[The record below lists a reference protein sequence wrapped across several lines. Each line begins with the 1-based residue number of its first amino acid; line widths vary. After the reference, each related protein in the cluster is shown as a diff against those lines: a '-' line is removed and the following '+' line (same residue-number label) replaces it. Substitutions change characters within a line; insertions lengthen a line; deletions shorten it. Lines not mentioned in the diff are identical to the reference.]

1 MSWVDVLVTVVGAF
15 GGLELFKWLFTRKSN
30 VRLAETDAD
39 KSEFEKYQQQIE
51 FNLERISA
59 KDKIIAEKD
68 AQLVDKENKYHQ
80 LAEKYHDQTLVLR
93 ETNAKLLKK
102 EEECGNLKAKNS
114 ELLAERKMKLC
125 ERKGCAQR
133 QPQSGY

>member
-15 GGLELFKWLFTRKSN
+15 GGLELFKWLFTRKQN
-30 VRLAETDAD
+30 KRVAEAQAD
-39 KSEFEKYQQQIE
+39 KVEYENYQKQIDRYE
-51 FNLERISA
+51 ERMGD

-68 AQLVDKENKYHQ
+68 AQLIDKER
-80 LAEKYHDQTLVLR
+80 KYHDISDKYHEQTLLLR
-93 ETNAKLLKK
+93 EVQAKLLKK

-125 ERKGCAQR
+125 ERKGCGQR
-133 QPQSGY
+133 MPQSGY